1 MKNQEDLLMKNNS
14 EAHKHFGFLSRMVL
28 TCVMLGLVLFAGTSS
43 SAAQSP
49 PGARHIST
57 SDAYT
62 TTVDY
67 VTRFYPLWFTYY
79 QSKVDSLIGT
89 SNLTVGSDR
98 VTPLYHF
105 VVAIN
110 YDTLYSGVYMNLT
123 AEPLVVT
130 FPPNPENA
138 PFSLLVLDPYGNEI
152 TTEIPAQATGAFAF
166 TGLNFS
172 GTLPAGVTRVPMPIN
187 YPALY
192 VRAVKL
198 NQVER
203 AEKFRAAIKSQPL
216 SQYLINPNGGAARIL
231 PEILFALPFK
241 TAADT
246 AIKKDP
252 IGFLKTLKIAVG
264 APNTPPL
271 DSASQ
276 KLSDDFNAL
285 FGNGDTQQSAFSAG
299 AQKAHEMIIS
309 NYLSHAGLTNWI
321 HFRNIGDWEENVLD
335 RSSITQYIQLAN
347 SIETAA
353 YYHTFSDGS
362 GQPLDGSNQRIY
374 VLKFDKDQIPEA
386 QRFWSLTAYTPD
398 AIELVPNAAKKYLVA
413 SYTPGLHYDADGSL
427 TVYMSAKRPAGVA
440 EANWLPV
447 PPGDF
452 NIMLRVY
459 GPAGDVADNTY
470 IPPAIN
476 IR

>member
-1 MKNQEDLLMKNNS
+1 MTIVHIRVGTVNIIVAAVHIYVDIAHILCQYGRRQHSSPRRAGSEKRRFAMKNQEDLLMKNNS

-110 YDTLYSGVYMNLT
+110 YDTLYSGVYMNLG

-192 VRAVKL
+192 V
-198 NQVER
+198 
-203 AEKFRAAIKSQPL
+203 
-216 SQYLINPNGGAARIL
+216 
-231 PEILFALPFK
+231 
-241 TAADT
+241 
-246 AIKKDP
+246 
-252 IGFLKTLKIAVG
+252 
-264 APNTPPL
+264 
-271 DSASQ
+271 
-276 KLSDDFNAL
+276 
-285 FGNGDTQQSAFSAG
+285 
-299 AQKAHEMIIS
+299 
-309 NYLSHAGLTNWI
+309 
-321 HFRNIGDWEENVLD
+321 
-335 RSSITQYIQLAN
+335 
-347 SIETAA
+347 
-353 YYHTFSDGS
+353 
-362 GQPLDGSNQRIY
+362 
-374 VLKFDKDQIPEA
+374 
-386 QRFWSLTAYTPD
+386 
-398 AIELVPNAAKKYLVA
+398 
-413 SYTPGLHYDADGSL
+413 
-427 TVYMSAKRPAGVA
+427 
-440 EANWLPV
+440 
-447 PPGDF
+447 
-452 NIMLRVY
+452 
-459 GPAGDVADNTY
+459 
-470 IPPAIN
+470 
-476 IR
+476 